1 MAGIFLSHRSSSEGR
16 VKDFVGH
23 FLVRTCGVDPWH
35 VFTTFQGAEVPP
47 GSMTYPR
54 ILGALMDAPIIVLWA
69 DEEYFES
76 LNCLTELG
84 ASIAARGE
92 VYCLLSP
99 EMSIDRVPEELKWM
113 AWRYAHDPDLLHDLR
128 SSIEG
133 SPDIDRAPHLQEA
146 DYPWLFAGVDEHASN
161 NLEEFQRTWPKLVE
175 HRPVHFSAGRMNAA
189 FGLSV
194 WLLADQRVVPV
205 VYADRD
211 QISVLNADSLVE
223 YLKEKY
229 SVPEIYALWPEEE
242 IGVSAHMGD
251 GGMRQHV
258 QDELIAMGIPL
269 PQTSPSAELRTEKNY
284 WAPSWFVAW
293 ADTAST

>member
-1 MAGIFLSHRSSSEGR
+1 MAGIFLSHRSSSQVR

-35 VFTTFQGAEVPP
+35 VFTTFQGTEVPP

-54 ILGALMDAPIIVLWA
+54 VLGALMDAPIVVLWA
-69 DEEYFES
+69 DQEYFKS

-99 EMSIDRVPEELKWM
+99 EMSIDQIPVEFKWM
-113 AWRYAHDPDLLHDLR
+113 AWRYAHDPDLLNDLR

-146 DYPWLFAGVDEHASN
+146 DYPYWFAGVDGQAAKD
-161 NLEEFQRTWPKLVE
+161 LEEFQRTWPKLVE
-175 HRPVHFSAGRMNAA
+175 HRPVHFSTGRKNAA

-194 WLLADQRVVPV
+194 WILADQRVVPI

-211 QISVLNADSLVE
+211 QISVLNADPLVE

-251 GGMRQHV
+251 GGVRQHV
-258 QDELIAMGIPL
+258 QDELIAVGIPL
-269 PQTSPSAELRTEKNY
+269 PQTSPVAEYRTAKNY
-284 WAPSWFVAW
+284 WTPGWFVAW
-293 ADTAST
+293 ADTAGT